1 VPSLINVIILKKNMK
16 DTALLKHFNK
26 IINGDELLPKN
37 KHFDYGNFFNDLG
50 YTTIKPYS
58 NNILQR

>member
-1 VPSLINVIILKKNMK
+1 MK